1 VKKPRDPLGLAM
13 ERALWNQGY
22 RTLAGLD
29 EAGRGAWAGP
39 VVAAAVVLPPHDAD
53 LHLVLHEVHDS
64 KQLAPSQRE
73 RLVPVIQCAALSV
86 GVGLATPAEVDQCNV
101 LEATRLAMVR
111 AIQELILPPDFLL
124 LDHLTLP
131 QVATEQKP
139 ISHGDAC
146 ILSIAAASVVAKVFR
161 DRLMVQLSED
171 YPGYDLEHNKGYGT
185 PRHRQALACLGP
197 TDIHRRSYRPVAE
210 LGRER

>member
-1 VKKPRDPLGLAM
+1 
-13 ERALWNQGY
+13 
-22 RTLAGLD
+22 
-29 EAGRGAWAGP
+29 
-39 VVAAAVVLPPHDAD
+39 
-53 LHLVLHEVHDS
+53 
-64 KQLAPSQRE
+64 
-73 RLVPVIQCAALSV
+73 
-86 GVGLATPAEVDQCNV
+86 
-101 LEATRLAMVR
+101 
-111 AIQELILPPDFLL
+111 
-124 LDHLTLP
+124 
-131 QVATEQKP
+131 VATEQKP